1 MPDIRPIS
9 DLRSRFTEISRL
21 AHESGEPIFLT
32 KNGYGDLVVLSVEA
46 YETLVQQA
54 KFQNTP
60 PPRKK
65 TAANN
70 QNRDILSPS
79 KKPGKAEDVFINY
92 IIRWT
97 NWQAVTA
104 GSAVS
109 GDVVSQSK
117 DWMWGSPTCGSDE
130 AEEMPPYGAHPWKV
144 CNIPISRTP

>member
-60 PPRKK
+60 PREKK
-65 TAANN
+65 QQRITKTET
-70 QNRDILSPS
+70 S
-79 KKPGKAEDVFINY
+79 
-92 IIRWT
+92 
-97 NWQAVTA
+97 
-104 GSAVS
+104 SALPKNPEKLRMS
-109 GDVVSQSK
+109 L
-117 DWMWGSPTCGSDE
+117 
-130 AEEMPPYGAHPWKV
+130 
-144 CNIPISRTP
+144 